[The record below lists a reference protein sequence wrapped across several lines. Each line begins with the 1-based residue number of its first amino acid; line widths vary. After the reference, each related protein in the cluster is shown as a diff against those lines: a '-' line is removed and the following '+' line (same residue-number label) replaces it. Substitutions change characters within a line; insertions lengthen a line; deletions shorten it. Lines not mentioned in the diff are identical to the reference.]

1 MAFKAFIQPFGMP
14 ISTNKSIFYSSI
26 ENQIELLKA
35 IKMQMKNNTGNEYI
49 GSEKGKRAFSVDIA
63 RSNFLTP
70 LQEYAASIDQD
81 NLEEIYKGSQQ
92 TRFNHL
98 IEIHNNLGVYLPV
111 FNFFPLHIAIKNTVL
126 PIFVGSSQKL
136 YSEIQEIKQM
146 LKPQE
151 QVKLE
156 IAGESFQA
164 GDEDLEDFEANY
176 EGVRHFW
183 PIYTCLIMENLIKK
197 SLEQKLPIFILS

>member
-1 MAFKAFIQPFGMP
+1 MAFKAYIQPFGMS
-14 ISTNKSIFYSSI
+14 ITTNKNVFYSSI

-35 IKMQMKNNTGNEYI
+35 IKLQMKNSTGSEYI
-49 GSEKGKRAFSVDIA
+49 GLERGKRILSVDIA

-70 LQEYAASIDQD
+70 LQEYAASIDED

-98 IEIHNNLGVYLPV
+98 IEIHSNIGVYLPV
-111 FNFFPLHIAIKNTVL
+111 FSFFPLHIAIKNTVL

-136 YSEIQEIKQM
+136 YTELQEIKQI

-151 QVKLE
+151 HVKLDM
-156 IAGESFQA
+156 IGDNFQA
-164 GDEDLEDFEANY
+164 GEDDLEDFEANY
-176 EGVRHFW
+176 EGIRHFW
-183 PIYTCLIMENLIKK
+183 PIYSYLVLENLIKK
-197 SLEQKLPIFILS
+197 SVEQKLPVFIMN